1 MLPNAAAQIPR
12 TIVLTGHFPPASGG
26 VQSFTWELLRRLP
39 AERML
44 VIAPNHPEAAAFD
57 ATLSFRVVR
66 RGGYLL
72 FRGLRGLVADFGAE
86 VVWLPALA
94 PFGMYL
100 PLISH
105 SGVGRIVGSTH
116 GQEIGWVRAWPTRLA
131 LRAAVRRADTVTYLT
146 TATETALKP
155 ILSAA
160 RHVAQLAGGVDAA
173 VFADAD
179 ASIVRAR
186 HGLGADPV
194 VLSVAR
200 LVRRKGQDR
209 LIEAWPSVL
218 AEVPRARLLL
228 VGDGPMRAQLTAAA
242 APFDG
247 SVVVT
252 GPVSEQDLPRYLAAA
267 DVFASPSR
275 DDRHGLQTEGL
286 GLSTLE
292 ASASGVPVVVGDSGG
307 SSRSLIDGVT
317 GLLVDARTA
326 APLASALIALLSDP
340 ARAAAMGA
348 AGRDWVA
355 ANWTWDASAARL
367 AAVLRADPAVV
378 RTSMVTR

>member
-1 MLPNAAAQIPR
+1 MQIPP
-12 TIVLTGHFPPASGG
+12 TVVLTGHFPPSAGG
-26 VQSFTWELLRRLP
+26 VQNFTWELLRRLP
-39 AERML
+39 PDRLL
-44 VIAPNHPEAAAFD
+44 VVAPSHREAAAFD
-57 ATLSFRVVR
+57 ATVPFRVVR

-72 FRGLRGLVADFGAE
+72 FRGLRQLVAEFGAE
-86 VVWLPALA
+86 VVWVPALA

-100 PLISH
+100 PLIAR

-131 LRAAVRRADTVTYLT
+131 LRAAVRRADTVTYLSS
-146 TATETALKP
+146 ATETALHP

-173 VFADAD
+173 TFADAGAG
-179 ASIVRAR
+179 ASIVRVR
-186 HGLGADPV
+186 HGLGGDPV

-209 LIEAWPSVL
+209 LIEAWPAVL
-218 AEVPRARLLL
+218 AQVPRAKLLL
-228 VGDGPMRAQLTAAA
+228 AGDGPMRARLTAAA
-242 APFDG
+242 AAFGG
-247 SVVVT
+247 SVIVT
-252 GPVSEQDLPRYLAAA
+252 GPVSDQDLPRYLATA

-292 ASASGVPVVVGDSGG
+292 AAASGVPVVVGDSGG
-307 SSRSLIDGVT
+307 SSQSLIDGVT

-326 APLASALIALLSDP
+326 APLASALITLLSDP
-340 ARAAAMGA
+340 VRAASMGA

-355 ANWTWDASAARL
+355 GHWTWDASAARL
-367 AAVLRADPAVV
+367 AAVLRGDPAVLQESV
-378 RTSMVTR
+378 VTR